1 VRESYDPEPDP
12 SFRLFVQPEFERSRP
27 MASLVMHLEVDDY
40 DAWKPIFDSDPA
52 GRKQSATGHTI
63 SRSVDNPN
71 AIFIRSDYATV
82 DEAKAMRQRL
92 IDSGALERSGSTVK
106 VPPTVVEVAEAVT
119 Y

>member
-1 VRESYDPEPDP
+1 
-12 SFRLFVQPEFERSRP
+12 
-27 MASLVMHLEVDDY
+27 MASMLLHFEVDDY
-40 DAWKPIFDSDPA
+40 DSWKQMFDSDPA

-71 AIFIRSDYATV
+71 AIFIRSDFPSV
-82 DEAKAMRQRL
+82 DEAKAFRQRL
-92 IDSGALERSGSTVK
+92 IDSGALERSGSKVK